1 VERRAGV
8 AWVTGVPVDDVT
20 MDEAVDRIFDLVRD
34 GRASGR
40 CHQVATVNVDF
51 VVNARH
57 DPALRSV
64 LHRTSLSIP
73 DGMPII
79 WGSRLLGTPLRTRVA
94 GADLVGALVAR
105 AAADGAVVSL
115 FGAGPGIAPR
125 AADVLRRAHPAATV
139 VADEGPVFG
148 DVAEL
153 SMDRLQGLRELRPDI
168 CCVAFG
174 NPKQERF
181 IERFGAELGI
191 PVMIGIGGALDFI
204 VGEKRRAPAWMQ
216 RSGLEWLHRAASE
229 PRRLAGRYAR
239 DAVSFG
245 PALVSQAW
253 RGRPATGAPANAV
266 HVEDGDEDV
275 VHLNGDRSAD
285 NIVAAEL
292 AAALRS
298 AWRHGRRPAVRC
310 TSPASLSKVVGLA
323 ELAGAAPPPHSTHS
337 TVAMPSQWGVA
348 PAALSPG
355 SPPGLATIPASVS
368 AALPA

>member
-1 VERRAGV
+1 VGQRSGV

-20 MDEAVDRIFDLVRD
+20 MDEAVERVFELVRD

-51 VVNARH
+51 VVNALR

-64 LHRTSLSIP
+64 MHRTSLSIP

-115 FGAGPGIAPR
+115 YGAGPGIAAR
-125 AADVLRRAHPAATV
+125 AAEVLRRAHPGATV
-139 VADEGPVFG
+139 VADEGPAFG
-148 DVAEL
+148 DVDEL
-153 SMDRLQGLRELRPDI
+153 SIERLHHLRELRPDI

-191 PVMIGIGGALDFI
+191 PVMIGVGGTLDFI

-239 DAVSFG
+239 DAFAFG

-253 RGRPATGAPANAV
+253 RGRPAPDTSSNDV
-266 HVEDGDEDV
+266 HVDDGDGV
-275 VHLNGDRSAD
+275 VHVKGDRSAD
-285 NIVAAEL
+285 NVVAAEL

-298 AWRHGRRPAVRC
+298 AWRDGRRPTVRC
-310 TSPASLSKVVGLA
+310 ASPSSLSRVVGLA
-323 ELAGAAPPPHSTHS
+323 ELAAGGTPVVTGRTTLVPTAVTVPAAP
-337 TVAMPSQWGVA
+337 A
-348 PAALSPG
+348 
-355 SPPGLATIPASVS
+355 LATTTASAS